1 MWENRHLG
9 PDFGAVHELPIPDK
23 RRSHLDTINA
33 TLKACERG
41 TKPTRVMQRA
51 NLNHAQL
58 KRYMAL
64 LIGYGLLEEVDNQF
78 HTTAKGRLFMTN
90 FERLVRIMNE

>member
-1 MWENRHLG
+1 M
-9 PDFGAVHELPIPDK
+9 PMPDK

-33 TLKACERG
+33 VLKACERG

-58 KRYMAL
+58 KRYVAL
-64 LIGYGLLEEVDNQF
+64 LIGYALLEEVDNQF
-78 HTTAKGRLFMTN
+78 HTTAKGRLFMTS

>member
-1 MWENRHLG
+1 M
-9 PDFGAVHELPIPDK
+9 
-23 RRSHLDTINA
+23 DTINA

-41 TKPTRVMQRA
+41 TKRTRVMQRA

-58 KRYMAL
+58 KRYVAL

>member
-1 MWENRHLG
+1 
-9 PDFGAVHELPIPDK
+9 LPIPDK

-58 KRYMAL
+58 KRYVAL